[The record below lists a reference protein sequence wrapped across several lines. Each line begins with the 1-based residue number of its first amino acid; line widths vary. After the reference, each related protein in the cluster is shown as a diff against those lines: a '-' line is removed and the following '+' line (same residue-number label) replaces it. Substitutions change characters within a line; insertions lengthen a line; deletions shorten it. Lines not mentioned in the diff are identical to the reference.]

1 MSHIQQPQSKRR
13 KLHALAAMTFAGA
26 LTLSA
31 CATADPV
38 DNADNNGPAPP
49 PEETNSQIH
58 TVEPAADGED
68 PGGVDTLGVPATA
81 PLGNPDTAPKEQA
94 PAPTELDVVDV
105 RMATHDSFDR
115 IVFDMAGTG
124 VPGWHVDYN
133 EHPVQQGSGHP
144 FEFEGSIAL
153 DVMIHGVTG
162 PADVADLP
170 GTGGVV
176 TEVRSGITHHGS
188 THFVIGMNEVL
199 PYSVQII
206 QEPQRLVIDILHE
219 GDGAPSPIGQP
230 HIEDRAQDPV
240 APYERVVTAVRLATH
255 EGFDRVVFD
264 TAGSGGAGW
273 FTEYTA
279 TPFQLG
285 SGLPVAYNG
294 NVALNLNLSGMVRHT
309 GDGHEQ
315 IDLGII
321 PGAGGVV
328 NEVVSGINHHGQTQ
342 FVIGMDEVLP
352 YSIQVLEEPHRV
364 VVDILHS

>member
-1 MSHIQQPQSKRR
+1 MTHTRKSQSRR
-13 KLHALAAMTFAGA
+13 HKLHALTALTFAGA

-31 CATADPV
+31 CAAADPI
-38 DNADNNGPAPP
+38 DNDNGPAPP
-49 PEETNSQIH
+49 PAETNSRTQ
-58 TVEPAADGED
+58 TVAPAADSED
-68 PGGVDTLGVPATA
+68 PGGVDTLGVPALA
-81 PLGNPDTAPKEQA
+81 PMGNPDTAPKEQL
-94 PAPTELDVVDV
+94 PPPTELDVVDV
-105 RMATHDSFDR
+105 RMATHDGFDR
-115 IVFDMAGTG
+115 VVFDTTGTG
-124 VPGWHVDYN
+124 APGWNVDYN
-133 EHPVQQGSGHP
+133 ANPVQQGSGHP
-144 FEFEGSIAL
+144 IEFAGSTTL

-162 PADVADLP
+162 PADVPDLP

-176 TEVRSGITHHGS
+176 TEVLSDITHHGS
-188 THFVIGMNEVL
+188 THFVIGMNDVV
-199 PYSVQII
+199 PYSVQVIE
-206 QEPQRLVIDILHE
+206 EPQRLVIDILHE

-230 HIEDRAQDPV
+230 HIEDRVQDPV

-285 SGLPVAYNG
+285 SGLPVAYDG
-294 NVALNLNLSGMVRHT
+294 NVALNLNLSGMVHHT

-315 IDLGII
+315 LDLGTI

-364 VVDILHS
+364 VVDILHN

>member
-1 MSHIQQPQSKRR
+1 MSHTQKSPSPRH
-13 KLHALAAMTFAGA
+13 KLHAFAALTFAGA

-31 CATADPV
+31 CAAADPT

-49 PEETNSQIH
+49 PAETTSQTQ
-58 TVEPAADGED
+58 TVEPAANSAD
-68 PGGVDTLGVPATA
+68 PGGVDTLGVPATT
-81 PLGNPDTAPKEQA
+81 PMGNPDTALKEN
-94 PAPTELDVVDV
+94 PAANADLDVVNV
-105 RMATHDSFDR
+105 RMATHDGFDR
-115 IVFDMAGTG
+115 VVFDTAGTG
-124 VPGWHVDYN
+124 APGWHVDYN
-133 EHPVQQGSGHP
+133 ETPVQQGSGHP
-144 FEFEGSIAL
+144 IEFEGSTAL

-162 PADVADLP
+162 PADVPDLP

-176 TEVRSGITHHGS
+176 TEVLSDITHHGS
-188 THFVIGMNEVL
+188 THFVIGMNDVV
-199 PYSVQII
+199 PYSVQVIE
-206 QEPQRLVIDILHE
+206 EPQRLVIDILHE

-230 HIEDRAQDPV
+230 HIEDRVQDSV
-240 APYERVVTAVRLATH
+240 APHERVVTAVRLATH

-315 IDLGII
+315 SDLGII

-342 FVIGMDEVLP
+342 FVIGLDEVLP